1 MSKDQKKKGKQPPP
15 PPAPEPK
22 EKVVEKKSG
31 CMLLLLLLLLLIAL
45 LAYLLMHFGLFGF
58 GEGGSSGSG
67 SGKGS
72 GTSASE
78 SGENDEPEER
88 MAKINY
94 NITVCSDKYLLEGEQ
109 TSLDEIIDKLKDETG
124 DVLVEISDDNGTIDR
139 QRALEEA
146 IKALSADNITI
157 SSKESINETEAE

>member
-58 GEGGSSGSG
+58 GEGGSS
-67 SGKGS
+67 GS